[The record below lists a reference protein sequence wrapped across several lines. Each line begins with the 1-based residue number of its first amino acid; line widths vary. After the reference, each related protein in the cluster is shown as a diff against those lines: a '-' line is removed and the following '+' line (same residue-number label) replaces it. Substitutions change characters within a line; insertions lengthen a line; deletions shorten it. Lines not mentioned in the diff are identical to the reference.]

1 MSGTTYEDDV
11 ERLKAVVDA
20 LEGGN
25 LGLEESLRLFE
36 EGMTLSRRC
45 EDRLRV
51 VEEQVRVLVERPAP
65 RPEPQPETRDLPF

>member
-1 MSGTTYEDDV
+1 MNGSNEPSYEASL
-11 ERLKAVVDA
+11 ERLRQVVDQ

-45 EDRLRV
+45 EDRLKI
-51 VEEQVRVLVERPAP
+51 VEDQVRALVDGPAAP
-65 RPEPQPETRDLPF
+65 PQEP

>member
-45 EDRLRV
+45 EERLRV

-65 RPEPQPETRDLPF
+65 RPEPEPTSDLPF

>member
-51 VEEQVRVLVERPAP
+51 VEEQVRVLVERPTP
-65 RPEPQPETRDLPF
+65 RPEPEPTGDLPF